1 MILFLIDLFTP
12 VLLGLVY
19 IVLIDSDTAFNTA
32 LALFFLYGL
41 IVVIISYIRNFY
53 NNYFSIN
60 FSEKLKISFI
70 TSISAIFFQ
79 LVIIS
84 YFSISINIFLFLT
97 WMLIPIV
104 ILSIRYF
111 IKIKYT
117 NETKIY
123 IIGTLYKFNSHEIVT
138 LTKKG
143 FIVFFF
149 DTITDML
156 ASKKYKDNSMVVI
169 NINQNINLITSDINN
184 LRQNNKCISLAT
196 FMEDYLRKVYI
207 TENKLIIDLD
217 SYDRLSYLLK
227 RIIDF
232 SVSFILIP
240 VLIIVIIYMFL
251 QKLRGGLNESIFY
264 SQNRYGINKKIFP
277 LIKIRTMYE
286 NSDKKGNT
294 TKNDNRVYPFARVLR
309 KYRLDELPQIMNI
322 FLGKMH
328 LVGPRAE
335 WVKLSDNYYKNIK
348 NYSFRHI
355 VRPGITGWAQIMY
368 PYGEDE
374 NDSRQKLMYE
384 LYYIK
389 NWTIWLELEICL
401 KTMFV
406 VLDKR
411 GF

>member
-240 VLIIVIIYMFL
+240 ILIIVIIYMFL
-251 QKLRGGLNESIFY
+251 QKLRGGLNESILY

-355 VRPGITGWAQIMY
+355 VKPGITGWAQIMY

>member
-240 VLIIVIIYMFL
+240 ILIIVIIYMFL
-251 QKLRGGLNESIFY
+251 QKLRGGLNESILY

>member
-184 LRQNNKCISLAT
+184 LRQNNKCISLTT

-240 VLIIVIIYMFL
+240 ILIIVIIYMFL
-251 QKLRGGLNESIFY
+251 QKLRGGLNESILY